1 MKSTIIRYCLCLA
14 PVLVF
19 SLETRADI
27 ASPLDIAGH
36 VLWLDA
42 SDLDGDGTP
51 DLVEDG
57 MLVDDWV
64 DKSSGQG
71 INTVTATGGA
81 PVARLNAI
89 GGRPGVYFAVGS
101 EDKMD
106 SETLV
111 VAGDYTVFAVVQVDS
126 TAGSG
131 HVLSGLNTEGTD
143 TVLYR
148 NGTNL
153 RFYSGWTTGNTDVV
167 VSPLTDA
174 LRPFLF
180 GYQINSAGEDFGF
193 YQTTTTSFEANGS
206 ADLQGIRIG
215 NLDRD
220 TPSSPF
226 RAEGL
231 GGVIGEVIIYE
242 RALTTAEIT
251 DVVNYLDARY
261 GLTTPT
267 GGEPITSPLDI
278 SGHVLWLEGDDVDGD
293 GVKDTGESGQPLTE
307 WVDKSSGQGV
317 NTVTLTN
324 GAPTRQFDAF
334 RGHHAVH
341 FAGGSED
348 KLDNETLVVSDNYT
362 VFTVIWPEDFAGS
375 THVLSGINDDATDTV
390 LYRTATGAFRFYSG
404 SITGGVDV
412 QLGHWLGWRGPLL
425 YGYQINAEGTDI
437 GFFRD
442 TPVLFEGNGP
452 ATLNG
457 LRLGNLD
464 RDTPSSTD
472 RAEAFAGLIAE
483 VIIYERSLSVDE
495 IDRVHAY
502 LTAKYDLDAPS
513 LPPPGTTGTMTEI
526 ETGHVTGGSPSTLAE
541 DSEPLAS
548 GRINVAL
555 AANGSTMFS
564 QDFIGPNDPRD
575 FRAWRANDGFYA
587 DPPEGAPPIDEPWI
601 AATANSFLG
610 VKLGE
615 PATID
620 RIGLEN
626 QFANRRQGILTFEY
640 TTDDF
645 SEVTEDPD
653 LGLWPEEV
661 NALTWTIIDVK
672 EMDDAENTRHLYSF
686 PAIANVTGVRVR
698 IQSTAAEV
706 ALTELEVWAS
716 PTVVP
721 PTEDLRIVRFDRS
734 GPTTFTIG
742 WTSVAGG
749 TYRLETSTTLAAEPP
764 SWQEYQEGGSPKEIV
779 ATQAE
784 SETTLTLDPAV
795 APGRTFIRVK
805 RMP

>member
-1 MKSTIIRYCLCLA
+1 MKSPIIRFCPCLA
-14 PVLVF
+14 LVLGF
-19 SLETRADI
+19 LPETRADI
-27 ASPLDIAGH
+27 ASPLEIDGH

-42 SDLDGDGTP
+42 SDLNGDGTP
-51 DLVEDG
+51 DTLEDG
-57 MLVDDWV
+57 EFLTDWV
-64 DKSSGQG
+64 DKSSGQDV
-71 INTVTATGGA
+71 NTVTVTGGS
-81 PVARLNAI
+81 PILKLNAI
-89 GGRPGVYFAVGS
+89 GSRPGVYFAVGS

-111 VAGDYTVFAVVQVDS
+111 VAGDYTVFTVVQVDS

-148 NGTNL
+148 NGSNL
-153 RFYSGWTTGNTDVV
+153 RFYSGVTTGGTDVL

-180 GYQINSAGEDFGF
+180 GYQINAAGEDFGF
-193 YQTTTTSFEANGS
+193 YQKTVTSFEANGG
-206 ADLQGIRIG
+206 ADLQGLRIG

-226 RAEGL
+226 RAEGW

-251 DVVNYLDARY
+251 DVVNYLDTRY
-261 GLTTPT
+261 NLTTPT

-278 SGHVLWLEGDDVDGD
+278 AGHVLWLEGDDFDGD
-293 GVKDTGESGQPLTE
+293 GVKDTGESGQPLAE

-317 NTVTLTN
+317 NTVTVTN

-334 RGHHAVH
+334 RGHHAVN

-348 KLDNETLVVSDNYT
+348 KLDNDVLVVGDNYT
-362 VFTVIWPEDFAGS
+362 VFTVVWPNDFAGS
-375 THVLSGINDDATDTV
+375 THVLSGLNDDATDTV
-390 LYRTATGAFRFYSG
+390 LYRTGTGAFRFYSG
-404 SITGGVDV
+404 VATGGVDV
-412 QLGHWLGWRGPLL
+412 QFGHWLGWRGPLL
-425 YGYQINAEGTDI
+425 LGYQINAEGSDI

-442 TPVLFEGNGP
+442 ARVLFEGNGP

-457 LRLGNLD
+457 LRVGNLD
-464 RDTPSSTD
+464 RDTPSSPD
-472 RAEAFAGLIAE
+472 RAEAFDGLIAE

-513 LPPPGTTGTMTEI
+513 LSPPGTTGAMTEI

-541 DSEPLAS
+541 DSEPRAS
-548 GRINVAL
+548 GRVNVAL

-564 QDFIGPNDPRD
+564 QDFIGLDDPRD

-601 AATANSFLG
+601 AAVETSFLG

-620 RIGLEN
+620 RLGLEN
-626 QFANRRQGILTFEY
+626 QFGSRRQGILAFEY
-640 TTDDF
+640 TTDAF
-645 SEVTEDPD
+645 TTITEDPD

-661 NALTWTIIDVK
+661 NALTWIVIDVK
-672 EMDDAENTRHLYSF
+672 ELDDAADTRHLYSF

-698 IQSTAAEV
+698 IQSTAAQF
-706 ALTELEVWAS
+706 AITELEVWAS
-716 PTVVP
+716 PSVVP
-721 PTEDLRIVRFDRS
+721 PTEDLRIVRFDHS

-749 TYRLETSTTLAAEPP
+749 TYRFETSTTLTAEPS
-764 SWQEYQEGGSPKEIV
+764 SWQEYQEGGTPKEIV

-784 SETTLTLDPAV
+784 SETTLTLDPAA
-795 APGRTFIRVK
+795 APGQTFIRVK